1 MDDIRA
7 TAEII
12 LATYRYVLIGGVVLS
27 LVSFIKANT
36 FYRTL
41 VGYLCIMGAMEFTGY
56 FLGYILKVSN
66 HIIVL
71 LAALADLVFFLYL
84 YKRFFFKKKN
94 KFIMAVAALGILYIL
109 FEIHFN
115 FIYTRVP
122 IQEFQPYAKP
132 VSNIV
137 VILLT
142 LTFLYERIS
151 TYSDSKLDKFAFNNV
166 VLIYFT
172 LNTIIYLPFNFLVNE
187 NSGVKFYF
195 WSANVILILLFYMY
209 LTMQICKN
217 AFFKRVDI

>member
-12 LATYRYVLIGGVVLS
+12 LAIYRYVLIGGIMLS
-27 LVSFIKANT
+27 LASFVKADA

-41 VGYLCIMGAMEFTGY
+41 IGYLCIMGAMEFTGY

-84 YKRFFFKKKN
+84 YKRFFFKAKN
-94 KFIMAVAALGILYIL
+94 KLITTIAALGILYIL
-109 FEIHFN
+109 YEIYFN

-122 IQEFQPYAKP
+122 VQEFQPYAKP

-137 VILLT
+137 VILLA
-142 LTFLYERIS
+142 LTFLYERVS
-151 TYSDSKLDKFAFNNV
+151 TYSDSRLDKFPFNNV
-166 VLIYFT
+166 VLMYFT

-209 LTMQICKN
+209 LTVQICNN
-217 AFFKRVDI
+217 AFFKRVVK